1 MDDSKHPRVISYI
14 NVKLISLRFLLR
26 KDILNHCDINII
38 SFFNYSI
45 ICLILNIYSDDHQN
59 TLKYLKNTKVNLNNI
74 LIIIED
80 FNIRD
85 NDWDSS
91 YHYYSLYTDILREV
105 TDIFGLELLTHINLV
120 SRQYIDNF
128 QELNSD
134 LNLIFLILIPQNKV
148 KRVKQSLSELQT
160 LDYILFSFYF
170 HFYFYS

>member
-134 LNLIFLILIPQNKV
+134 LNLIFLRIRLKELNNHY
-148 KRVKQSLSELQT
+148 QS
-160 LDYILFSFYF
+160 YK
-170 HFYFYS
+170 H

>member
-1 MDDSKHPRVISYI
+1 MDNSKHPRVILYI
-14 NVKLISLRFLLR
+14 NIKLISLRFLLR
-26 KDILNHCDINII
+26 KDILNHCNINII
-38 SFFNYSI
+38 SFFNYGI

-74 LIIIED
+74 LIMTED

-105 TDIFGLELLTHINLV
+105 TDSFGLELLTHINPV
-120 SRQYIDNF
+120 FTQYINNF

-134 LNLIFLILIPQNKV
+134 LDLIFLRIRLE
-148 KRVKQSLSELQT
+148 ELNNH
-160 LDYILFSFYF
+160 Y
-170 HFYFYS
+170 